1 MGCINHPNANTIEV
15 EPPVA
20 RYQCEAEHGKKG
32 LPGCEVV
39 LVKPANEPPP
49 ADCPH
54 CKKPRAK
61 AELLGVQYY
70 CGEAGCG
77 VQVI

>member
-1 MGCINHPNANTIEV
+1 MNHPNAAMIEV
-15 EPPVA
+15 QPPVA
-20 RYQCEAEHGKKG
+20 RYQCEIEQGKKR

-39 LVKPANEPPP
+39 LVKPASDP
-49 ADCPH
+49 APGNCPH
-54 CKKPRAK
+54 CKNPRVK
-61 AELLGVQYY
+61 DELAGVQYY